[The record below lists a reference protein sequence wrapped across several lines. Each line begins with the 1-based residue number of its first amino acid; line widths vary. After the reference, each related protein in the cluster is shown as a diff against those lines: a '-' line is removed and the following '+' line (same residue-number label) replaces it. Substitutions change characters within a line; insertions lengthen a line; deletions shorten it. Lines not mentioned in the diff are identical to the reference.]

1 MKFWRVR
8 ASFVHARMN
17 SSIHAVLL
25 LVLAREDSLLDTYIW
40 VALHWFFWLYFLLLC
55 IGAVR
60 LWATSVILCSFIALK
75 TSQVFLYI
83 RLNCIQC
90 VHFFP
95 FIFSPVHFM
104 LHYFLWATLLFHSV
118 TLGFVLL
125 HFTAPFSN
133 QLLLYSISFS
143 LLCYTWLYYMQL
155 SDLGFL
161 SFFSTSA

>member
-1 MKFWRVR
+1 MPRLYTREWTRLYTRF
-8 ASFVHARMN
+8 SYSSLHAKILYLTLT
-17 SSIHAVLL
+17 SGLL
-25 LVLAREDSLLDTYIW
+25 YI
-40 VALHWFFWLYFLLLC
+40 VFFWLYFLLLC

-75 TSQVFLYI
+75 TSEVFLYI

-104 LHYFLWATLLFHSV
+104 LHYILWATLLFHSV